1 MLWPSKD
8 KCTINF
14 RQRFE
19 ASVAT
24 INKLHKEIGVL
35 ERDNAMLAS
44 QLAIAQQNLQTS
56 SQTINSLSAERGKY
70 LKKLKRLMNK

>member
-1 MLWPSKD
+1 MLWPNKD
-8 KCTINF
+8 KCAVNLQHSFKASLETI
-14 RQRFE
+14 
-19 ASVAT
+19 S
-24 INKLHKEIGVL
+24 KLQKRIGVL

-44 QLAIAQQNLQTS
+44 QLVIAQQSLHDS